1 MNRRLHSTM
10 TMAAG
15 AVLLIAALSLSGAEN
30 RAFVIRDAKVYT
42 LSSAGTLERASVVV
56 ADGRI
61 VDVGTN
67 VRVPA
72 GAQVIQG
79 KGLEVYPG
87 MVNAWSTIGLT
98 EIPSVEVTVD
108 TTEQGDYKPHIEAFH
123 AIHVES
129 EHIPVARVNGITASI
144 SAPAGG
150 VISGQ
155 AVLMHL
161 AGWTIDE
168 MAILRSA
175 GTVINF
181 PSFGG
186 GGGRGAGGGGA
197 PAGQARGQ
205 AFAEQRREYER
216 RVKELAEWLERARYY
231 DRALKA
237 NPAMARDRVLEA
249 LVPAAKGERLVLLRA
264 ESARDIR
271 NAVEFAKKEKLKFV
285 IVGGRDAVQA
295 ADVLKKENVGVILGS
310 IYTLPTR
317 EDDPYDARYTVPA
330 QLAKAG
336 VKFAL
341 TSPSPS
347 DTRNLPYEAG
357 MAVAWGLPRE
367 EALKAVTLYP
377 AELLGVAD
385 RLGSI
390 EKGKIADLVV
400 TDGDLLELKTQVK
413 NVFIAGRNISL
424 DSKHTRLYQEYI
436 ARP

>member
-1 MNRRLHSTM
+1 MM
-10 TMAAG
+10 M
-15 AVLLIAALSLSGAEN
+15 LLSIGLLLVAALSLPGADN
-30 RAFVIRDAKVYT
+30 RSFVIRDAKVYT
-42 LSSAGTLERASVVV
+42 LGPAGTLERASVVIV
-56 ADGRI
+56 DGRI
-61 VDVGTN
+61 VDVGPS
-67 VRVPA
+67 VKVPA

-98 EIPSVEVTVD
+98 EIPSVDVTND

-129 EHIPVARVNGITASI
+129 EHIPVARVNGITTSI
-144 SAPAGG
+144 SAPSGG

-155 AVLMHL
+155 AILMHL
-161 AGWTIDE
+161 DGWTVDE

-175 GTVINF
+175 GTVVNF
-181 PSFGG
+181 PSLGG
-186 GGGRGAGGGGA
+186 GGGRGGFGGMMPGA
-197 PAGQARGQ
+197 QARGP
-205 AFAEQRREYER
+205 AFSEQRREYER
-216 RVKELAEWLERARYY
+216 RVKELSEWLAKARHY
-231 DRALKA
+231 DTAA
-237 NPAMARDRVLEA
+237 QNNPATERDRQLEA
-249 LVPAAKGERLVLLRA
+249 LVPVVKGERTVFLRA

-271 NAVEFAKKEKLKFV
+271 NAVDFAKKEKLKFV

-295 ADVLKKENVGVILGS
+295 ADVLKKENVGVLLGS
-310 IYTLPTR
+310 VYAMPSR

-341 TSPSPS
+341 TSPSPA

-357 MAVAWGLPRE
+357 MAVAYGLPRD
-367 EALKAVTLYP
+367 EALKAVTVNP
-377 AELLGVAD
+377 AEFLGVAD
-385 RLGSI
+385 KIGTI

-424 DSKHTRLYQEYI
+424 DSKHTRLYQQYI
-436 ARP
+436 NRP

>member
-1 MNRRLHSTM
+1 M
-10 TMAAG
+10 T
-15 AVLLIAALSLSGAEN
+15 VLLASGLLLVAALSLSGADN
-30 RAFVIRDAKVYT
+30 RSFVIRDAKVYT
-42 LSSAGTLERASVVV
+42 LGPAGTLERASVVIV
-56 ADGRI
+56 DGKI
-61 VDVGTN
+61 VDVGPS
-67 VRVPA
+67 VKAPA

-98 EIPSVEVTVD
+98 EIPSVDVTND

-129 EHIPVARVNGITASI
+129 EHIPVARVNGITASV
-144 SAPAGG
+144 SAPSGG

-155 AVLMHL
+155 AILLHL
-161 AGWTIDE
+161 DGWTVDE

-175 GTVINF
+175 GTVVNF
-181 PSFGG
+181 PSLGG
-186 GGGRGAGGGGA
+186 GGGRGGFGGMV
-197 PAGQARGQ
+197 PQARGA
-205 AFAEQRREYER
+205 AFTEQRREYER
-216 RVKELAEWLERARYY
+216 RVKELSEWLAKARHY
-231 DRALKA
+231 DKA
-237 NPAMARDRVLEA
+237 VQDNPATERDRQLEA
-249 LVPAAKGERLVLLRA
+249 LIPVVKGERTVFLRA

-271 NAVEFAKKEKLKFV
+271 NAVDFAKKEKLKFV

-295 ADVLKKENVGVILGS
+295 ADILKKENVGVLLGS
-310 IYTLPTR
+310 VYALPSR

-341 TSPSPS
+341 TSPSPA

-357 MAVAWGLPRE
+357 MAVAYGLPRD
-367 EALKAVTLYP
+367 EALKAVTVNP

-385 RLGSI
+385 KIGTI

-424 DSKHTRLYQEYI
+424 DSKHTRLYQQYI
-436 ARP
+436 SRP